1 MSQNYKITPEG
12 TRDLIFE
19 ECTVRREVERKVSNI
34 FKQRGFSEVITPEIE
49 FLDVFTLKEHDIST
63 QSMYKLSDRK
73 GRLIA
78 LRPDSTMPIARIVAT
93 RLKNYLLPIRLCY
106 CQKVYRANPSLRG
119 RSDEILQ
126 SGIEV
131 IGASNRRS
139 DLEVITTAVE
149 VLNQLGT
156 DDFRFE
162 LGHIAIFDR
171 FMESLAIEEEI
182 KEQIRWCIERKN
194 YPALNDL
201 LEEHLNSENVSIL
214 KRLPQLFGGEEV
226 FDEAIALFHNPDITE
241 TIEYLRSV
249 YNNLAV
255 LGLGNKITVDL
266 GLVNR
271 ADYYSGI
278 IFHGYISG
286 FGESVLSGGRY
297 DHLISDFG
305 VDLPAIGFAV
315 NLNAVVSAVLEKG
328 DTPKQQLP
336 DILLFSE
343 PGYEMDGLLKANEL
357 IAEGKRVEH
366 SVFESKEESREYAK
380 KKGIRKLMVVSS
392 ETMTIELA

>member
-1 MSQNYKITPEG
+1 MNQNYKITPEG

-19 ECTVRREVERKVSNI
+19 ECTVRREVESKVSDI

-106 CQKVYRANPSLRG
+106 CQKVYQANPSLRG

-201 LEEHLNSENVSIL
+201 VEQHLEPENASVL
-214 KRLPQLFGGEEV
+214 KRLPRLFGGEEV
-226 FDEAIALFHNPDITE
+226 FDEAIALFHNESITE

-249 YNNLAV
+249 YNSLAA
-255 LGLGNKITVDL
+255 LGLGDKITVDL

-315 NLNAVVSAVLEKG
+315 NLNAVVSAILEKG
-328 DTPKQQLP
+328 YAPEQPLP

-357 IAEGKRVEH
+357 IAEGKCVEH
-366 SVFESKEESREYAK
+366 SIFDSQGESRDYAK

-392 ETMTIELA
+392 ETMTIELS